1 MSQPEHCHVV
11 FVKSVSFRPLA
22 SSPSADPDET
32 SFPDLRHDPFTP
44 SNPAASTSAA
54 STTRLSGKPQAP
66 PTPALVELPTC
77 PVCLERMDESTGLLT
92 ILCQHVFHC
101 TCLQKWRGGGC
112 PVCRYTQDKRFPLA
126 SPTATGDAD
135 GEPLLNECRVCRADT
150 NLWICLICGRVGCGR
165 YDAAHAFAHH
175 EATGHRFALDLATQR
190 VWDYDADGYVHRI
203 LQSMPDGK
211 LVSLPHANEPYPD
224 THGTGAG
231 GAGADDM
238 DAVPRA
244 KLDAMA
250 QEYAGLLTSQ
260 LDSQRAYFEQQL
272 ALASDKAAAAAASA
286 ASAADAAASAQAQ
299 LATLQAQHD
308 EAVASRVPGLERE
321 RERAARRAERFEGMA
336 RKLEKEWREEKSVGA
351 GLMERIEWLEGEV
364 KGLRV
369 KEEEL
374 REENRDLKFFVSGGE
389 KLRELGMG
397 EEVEE
402 AKVSVGEGKEEK
414 GRRKGKG
421 KKVAG
426 SAG

>member
-1 MSQPEHCHVV
+1 
-11 FVKSVSFRPLA
+11 
-22 SSPSADPDET
+22 
-32 SFPDLRHDPFTP
+32 
-44 SNPAASTSAA
+44 
-54 STTRLSGKPQAP
+54 
-66 PTPALVELPTC
+66 
-77 PVCLERMDESTGLLT
+77 MDESTGLLT

-112 PVCRYTQDKRFPLA
+112 PVCRYTQDPRRPLRAA
-126 SPTATGDAD
+126 SPTAAGPATD
-135 GEPLLNECRVCRADT
+135 GEAPPLNECRVCRADT

-175 EATGHRFALDLATQR
+175 EATGHRFAMDLATQR

-203 LQSMPDGK
+203 LQSLPDGK
-211 LVSLPHANEPYPD
+211 LVALPHASDPGAPASD
-224 THGTGAG
+224 GSLSRSAGAAG
-231 GAGADDM
+231 GGDDM

-272 ALASDKAAAAAASA
+272 ARASDTAAGAAASA
-286 ASAADAAASAQAQ
+286 ASAADAAAAAQAQ
-299 LATLQAQHD
+299 LDALQAQHAELVD
-308 EAVASRVPGLERE
+308 ARVPALERE

-351 GLMERIEWLEGEV
+351 GLMERIRWLEGEV
-364 KGLRV
+364 QGLKVR
-369 KEEEL
+369 EGEL
-374 REENRDLKFFVSGGE
+374 KEENRDLKFFVSGGE
-389 KLRELGMG
+389 KLKELGMG
-397 EEVEE
+397 EEIEE
-402 AKVSVGEGKEEK
+402 GKVSVGEGREEK

-421 KKVAG
+421 KKGAGAAGG